1 MVPTTDTDAA
11 RRRYWTEQMQLGDA
25 FVHRLLAF
33 PVREC
38 GEPFASLPEAASAA
52 AVEMAFADS
61 PLVDDLPRVH
71 FLRERLVR
79 DLVAIG
85 RDMNR
90 RGWMLRIEDGFR
102 SLEMQRRL
110 VRKPEIFDAILRRC
124 VWENGGAVPSAE
136 MVGRRAVVLV
146 ANVPK
151 IGTHMSGSAIDVTV
165 LHRDDGREVW
175 RGNSCGHMSERT
187 PMRSPFVEPDCL
199 HARLEIT
206 AAMEARGFRHYPFEF
221 WHYSKGDAMQ
231 HLLSGDPQPAPYG
244 PVDWD
249 SRTNEV
255 APVRDPAVPLNPI
268 AVIEREITAA
278 LSRIADADRSHDH

>member
-1 MVPTTDTDAA
+1 
-11 RRRYWTEQMQLGDA
+11 MQLGDA
-25 FVHRLLAF
+25 FVQRLLAF

-124 VWENGGAVPSAE
+124 VWENGGTVPSAE
-136 MVGRRAVVLV
+136 LVGRRAIVLV

-165 LHRDDGREVW
+165 LRRDDGREVW
-175 RGNSCGHMSERT
+175 RGDSCGHMSERT

-199 HARLEIT
+199 HVRLEIT
-206 AAMEARGFRHYPFEF
+206 AAMEAHGFRHYPFEF

-255 APVRDPAVPLNPI
+255 VPVRDPTVPLNPL

-278 LSRIADADRSHDH
+278 LCRIEDADRSHDH

>member
-1 MVPTTDTDAA
+1 MVPTTDTDEA
-11 RRRYWTEQMQLGDA
+11 RRRYWTEQMQLGDT
-25 FVHRLLAF
+25 FVQRLLAF

-124 VWENGGAVPSAE
+124 VWENGGTVPSAE
-136 MVGRRAVVLV
+136 LVGRRAIVLV

-165 LHRDDGREVW
+165 LRRDDGREVW
-175 RGNSCGHMSERT
+175 RGASCGHMSERT

-199 HARLEIT
+199 HVRLEIT
-206 AAMEARGFRHYPFEF
+206 AAMEAHGFRHYPFEF

-255 APVRDPAVPLNPI
+255 VPVRDPTVPLNPL

-278 LSRIADADRSHDH
+278 LCRIEDADRSHDH

>member
-25 FVHRLLAF
+25 FVQRLLAF

-52 AVEMAFADS
+52 AVEMAFADT
-61 PLVDDLPRVH
+61 PLVDDLPRLH

-90 RGWMLRIEDGFR
+90 RGWILRIEDGFR

-124 VWENGGAVPSAE
+124 VWENGGTVPAPE
-136 MVGRRAVVLV
+136 LVERRAIVLI

-151 IGTHMSGSAIDVTV
+151 IGTHMSGSAIDISVV
-165 LHRDDGREVW
+165 RRADGAEVW
-175 RGNSCGHMSERT
+175 RGDPYLHMSERT
-187 PMRSPFVEPDCL
+187 PMRSPFVEPEAL
-199 HARLEIT
+199 ANRLAIT
-206 AAMEARGFRHYPFEF
+206 EVLEAHGFIHFPFEF
-221 WHYSKGDAMQ
+221 WHYNQDDALG
-231 HLLSGDPQPAPYG
+231 HVVRGKPGPARFG

-249 SRTNEV
+249 PATNRVERC
-255 APVRDPAVPLNPI
+255 ADPLRPLN
-268 AVIEREITAA
+268 ALDVIEREIQAA
-278 LSRIADADRSHDH
+278 LERARQPEAPRAG